1 MEGLSAKLQEIIE
14 SRPLKTLVDTED
26 TKSNTEWRDSI
37 FVHYVSNDI
46 PRVFDGRIVW
56 KNYLSKI
63 GNQGKC
69 GSCWAWARVGGVGS
83 WWSGAWPVTWE
94 VSSNR

>member
-69 GSCWAWARVGGVGS
+69 GSCWAWA
-83 WWSGAWPVTWE
+83 
-94 VSSNR
+94 SSSALQLFLI